1 MSSFQVAGPLVWS
14 SSMIFGSF
22 VVGTIAVVARSWGE
36 GDRARAEKT
45 VAVSLSMAAVLGSVL
60 GGLLAL
66 GAPFAVGLF
75 GLPAQAAGAAIT
87 YLRVVA
93 SFFPFLFVAYTGVAV
108 LRSSGDTRTPLLL
121 AIVANVVN
129 ILGNYGLIFGRW
141 GLPEWGIYGAGL
153 ASGVAHAIEAS
164 LLLVVLVR
172 GRRGLRLIPSRFFQ
186 GPPVL
191 RSILRISFPSFV
203 ERVFFHA
210 GFLIFA
216 GMVTRLGE
224 LASAANQA
232 CIALESFSFIPAGAF
247 GIAGATIIGQKLGAR
262 LPDQARIGGA
272 WAVWMSVGFLSFMGL
287 LYLTIPGSL
296 VALFSRDPQVLA
308 LAVPCLMI
316 AALAQPTM
324 AVGISLSE
332 GLKGAGDTRSPLIIT
347 LIGIWGVRLG
357 ASWLLA
363 YRLGLGLPGI
373 WLATA
378 LDWAVRATL
387 LLVVFRRGH
396 WVRIKV

>member
-1 MSSFQVAGPLVWS
+1 MAGPLVWS

>member
-1 MSSFQVAGPLVWS
+1 
-14 SSMIFGSF
+14 MIFGSF